1 MEAEVLG
8 DEFLLTGNA
17 LKAVAET
24 DDELRVQNYIVLFDS
39 RDLTGEEV
47 DGFGT
52 GNKNADGSTG
62 EYFTEAT
69 EVESIF
75 TKSGTLPIGW
85 EHGEPIPGEPMIPH
99 GLGYVDWKTA
109 QRDANG
115 WLVERIL
122 DRRNKFIQAIEPI
135 IRARKI
141 GTSSEAH
148 KSVVA
153 NDGRIEQWP
162 LVGDTLTVKP
172 FEPRMLDDNPVLMKS
187 VKELAKYDSRLKAML
202 PETDGTSVEQ
212 HATESDEVEQENAE
226 AVESK
231 PQSVEIDVNLNASQN
246 NNSNGELEM
255 STEQVQ
261 ENVTEEAVKAPAVG
275 SDGATQT
282 VTQRPANF
290 NLNDNQ
296 LKAIIDGVSENL
308 RLRDEQETPDFSKA
322 GFVAPQK
329 SIDKGIN
336 YNKTRR
342 GDSEAAAIAA
352 WARTGDGGTYG
363 KSVSLK
369 GQTLTVKASNDT
381 GMNIT
386 TAADGGNAVPTGH
399 FQGIIARRDES
410 MLAAQLGVRNIPGQG
425 TTVNVPIDSE
435 ADGEFVSTSEQ
446 NDANSNNFDRDAP
459 SIGTVAMTLVKYT
472 KKVELT
478 DELLQD
484 EDSRLMAFLE
494 DFVGRGMA
502 KTHNSLL
509 LTEVLANG
517 TAGVTAAGAA
527 AITAGEVVDLEYA
540 LADEY
545 ADDDAAWI
553 TRRATE
559 GVIRKLQG
567 DQFIFQSTPHSSG
580 VRTSRSIN
588 GYPVFNSAYMPS
600 LATGNKTVAFGNFT
614 FVGKREAPSFTL
626 LRDPYSVDGKVI
638 LKYYF
643 RTVYKVLQAEAIQY
657 LTQA

>member
-1 MEAEVLG
+1 MSNVMEAEVLG

-172 FEPRMLDDNPVLMKS
+172 FEPRMLEDNPVLMKS

-231 PQSVEIDVNLNASQN
+231 PQSVEIDVNLNVSQN

-308 RLRDEQETPDFSKA
+308 RLRD
-322 GFVAPQK
+322 
-329 SIDKGIN
+329 
-336 YNKTRR
+336 
-342 GDSEAAAIAA
+342 
-352 WARTGDGGTYG
+352 
-363 KSVSLK
+363 
-369 GQTLTVKASNDT
+369 
-381 GMNIT
+381 
-386 TAADGGNAVPTGH
+386 
-399 FQGIIARRDES
+399 
-410 MLAAQLGVRNIPGQG
+410 
-425 TTVNVPIDSE
+425 
-435 ADGEFVSTSEQ
+435 
-446 NDANSNNFDRDAP
+446 
-459 SIGTVAMTLVKYT
+459 
-472 KKVELT
+472 
-478 DELLQD
+478 
-484 EDSRLMAFLE
+484 
-494 DFVGRGMA
+494 
-502 KTHNSLL
+502 
-509 LTEVLANG
+509 
-517 TAGVTAAGAA
+517 
-527 AITAGEVVDLEYA
+527 
-540 LADEY
+540 
-545 ADDDAAWI
+545 
-553 TRRATE
+553 
-559 GVIRKLQG
+559 
-567 DQFIFQSTPHSSG
+567 
-580 VRTSRSIN
+580 
-588 GYPVFNSAYMPS
+588 
-600 LATGNKTVAFGNFT
+600 
-614 FVGKREAPSFTL
+614 
-626 LRDPYSVDGKVI
+626 
-638 LKYYF
+638 
-643 RTVYKVLQAEAIQY
+643 
-657 LTQA
+657 